1 MKSLVPDN
9 KQKMKIVD
17 AYMPYVMRII
27 SPMGISVLAKAD
39 QMLNFQCSNIN
50 LVLRLGQYAN

>member
-27 SPMGISVLAKAD
+27 SPMGIPILEKAD
-39 QMLNFQCSNIN
+39 QMLNFQCSNIT
-50 LVLRLGQYAN
+50 LVLPLFQCAN